1 MQIYTIPFAVKS
13 GDSFSVCL
21 AVDRLW
27 ERVDE
32 CRNISKQRRGR
43 EKEPEDSSAKS
54 EGHCAKAKRAGSECV
69 GRTSGVQI
77 NRHLKFKAWVKA
89 WVKDAFRNAPGPDR
103 EMVKA
108 WVKAIQNVY

>member
-1 MQIYTIPFAVKS
+1 MQIYTIPFAAKS

-21 AVDRLW
+21 ADRQW

-54 EGHCAKAKRAGSECV
+54 EGHCAKAERAGSEWAEHQSPNGTKRAGCIQV
-69 GRTSGVQI
+69 GNTAFLQSSQKPSTLSRYF
-77 NRHLKFKAWVKA
+77 LKPFEENFK
-89 WVKDAFRNAPGPDR
+89 GP
-103 EMVKA
+103 
-108 WVKAIQNVY
+108 